1 MLSRFALNRFG
12 DGSNHSERKSTWLQ
26 SVVRKLLLRQHQSVV
41 VRRLQRRLLQ
51 SVVVVRRLLSKLA
64 PELQKK
70 PGCICAGL
78 FSLSKPQFLFLHY
91 FSRDSS
97 TNCFLSSSVTCPKIP
112 AKASCSFTDSWS
124 INLKRTLSTWLG
136 AAETIALKPLSVMT
150 AQ

>member
-41 VRRLQRRLLQ
+41 VRRLLLRLLQ
-51 SVVVVRRLLSKLA
+51 SVVVRRLLQRLPQRSAVRRLLLRLPQSVVVRRRLLSNLA

-78 FSLSKPQFLFLHY
+78 FSFSFLVPFLFE
-91 FSRDSS
+91 
-97 TNCFLSSSVTCPKIP
+97 LSAQLLGQVGKDRR
-112 AKASCSFTDSWS
+112 K
-124 INLKRTLSTWLG
+124 TLLLLG
-136 AAETIALKPLSVMT
+136 RKLIDESGANA
-150 AQ
+150 